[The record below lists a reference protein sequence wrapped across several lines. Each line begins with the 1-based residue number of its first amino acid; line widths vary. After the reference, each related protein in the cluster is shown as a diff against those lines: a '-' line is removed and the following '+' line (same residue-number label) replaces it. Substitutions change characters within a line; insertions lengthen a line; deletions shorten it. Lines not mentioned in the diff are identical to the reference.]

1 MTDELFD
8 IISITILGV
17 SAICITGQVNSIS
30 TFMFGV
36 YTHIFLQLIRTKN
49 EHV

>member
-36 YTHIFLQLIRTKN
+36 YTHILLQSIRAKN
-49 EHV
+49 DIQ